1 MLDILHDLLTQF
13 NEIVK
18 SNEDQIV
25 YHIEEVFNNF
35 EVCVKMLGLNF
46 DISLVEKA
54 SQCLIQMLQLFA
66 QSQLKKKEIFFVESH
81 FQYLMSAIKC
91 DRQII
96 QKRVLK
102 CVYWALIQNEYQ
114 IQLGKD
120 KISQLEF

>member
-1 MLDILHDLLTQF
+1 MLKNRQEWCLEIMLDILHDLLTQF

-25 YHIEEVFNNF
+25 YHIEEVFSNF

-66 QSQLKKKEIFFVESH
+66 
-81 FQYLMSAIKC
+81 
-91 DRQII
+91 
-96 QKRVLK
+96 
-102 CVYWALIQNEYQ
+102 
-114 IQLGKD
+114 
-120 KISQLEF
+120 

>member
-25 YHIEEVFNNF
+25 YHIEEVFSNF

-54 SQCLIQMLQLFA
+54 S
-66 QSQLKKKEIFFVESH
+66 
-81 FQYLMSAIKC
+81 
-91 DRQII
+91 
-96 QKRVLK
+96 
-102 CVYWALIQNEYQ
+102 
-114 IQLGKD
+114 
-120 KISQLEF
+120 

>member
-1 MLDILHDLLTQF
+1 
-13 NEIVK
+13 
-18 SNEDQIV
+18 
-25 YHIEEVFNNF
+25 
-35 EVCVKMLGLNF
+35 MLGLNF

-66 QSQLKKKEIFFVESH
+66 QSQLKKREIFFVESH
-81 FQYLMSAIKC
+81 FQYLMSAIKS

-102 CVYWALIQNEYQ
+102 CIYWALIQNEYQ

-120 KISQLEF
+120 KINQLEIQMEQMINSKDRSIAQTSREVYKLLSQKR